1 MIAKKCDRSAVL
13 GYDVN
18 EVFLMKIIGTQEEL
32 KWVRRALANN
42 CEGCIF
48 EERCNQNASEEQKKH
63 GKTLTSCEEFMARQ
77 ITFVSEEETK
87 TTK

>member
-1 MIAKKCDRSAVL
+1 
-13 GYDVN
+13 
-18 EVFLMKIIGTQEEL
+18 MKIIGTQEEL

-42 CEGCIF
+42 CEGCT
-48 EERCNQNASEEQKKH
+48 QNASEEQKKH

>member
-1 MIAKKCDRSAVL
+1 
-13 GYDVN
+13 
-18 EVFLMKIIGTQEEL
+18 MKIIGTQEEL
-32 KWVRRALANN
+32 KRVRRALANN

>member
-1 MIAKKCDRSAVL
+1 
-13 GYDVN
+13 
-18 EVFLMKIIGTQEEL
+18 MKIIGTQEEL

-48 EERCNQNASEEQKKH
+48 E

-77 ITFVSEEETK
+77 ITFVSEERTK